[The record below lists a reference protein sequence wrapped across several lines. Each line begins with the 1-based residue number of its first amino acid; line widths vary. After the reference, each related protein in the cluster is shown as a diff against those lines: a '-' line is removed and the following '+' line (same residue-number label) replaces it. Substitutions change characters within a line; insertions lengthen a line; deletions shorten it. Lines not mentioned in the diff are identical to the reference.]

1 VYKFLDEARFISG
14 MRILTANIMAEYV
27 CSTCGYIYGEEEE
40 GILFEDLPEDW
51 ECPVCGDG
59 KDVFELK

>member
-1 VYKFLDEARFISG
+1 MQIQTID
-14 MRILTANIMAEYV
+14 IMAEYI
-27 CSTCGYIYGEEEE
+27 CNTCGYIYDEEEE
-40 GILFEDLPEDW
+40 GVLFKDLPEDW